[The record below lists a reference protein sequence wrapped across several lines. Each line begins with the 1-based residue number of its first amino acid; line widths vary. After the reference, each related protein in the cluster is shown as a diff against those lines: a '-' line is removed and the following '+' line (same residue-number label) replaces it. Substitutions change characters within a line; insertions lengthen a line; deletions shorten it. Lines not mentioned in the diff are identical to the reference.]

1 MGSEDWGQS
10 SPSFPGF
17 DLSLEQIIEKTAR
30 LVSENAQNWSFLDKK
45 IHKFSFKD
53 RVFDGFWN

>member
-10 SPSFPGF
+10 SPTFPGF

-30 LVSENAQNWSFLDKK
+30 LVITTELMEFMVRS
-45 IHKFSFKD
+45 
-53 RVFDGFWN
+53 GFRTEAV

>member
-30 LVSENAQNWSFLDKK
+30 LVSKK
-45 IHKFSFKD
+45 TQTSHF
-53 RVFDGFWN
+53 

>member
-30 LVSENAQNWSFLDKK
+30 
-45 IHKFSFKD
+45 
-53 RVFDGFWN
+53 

>member
-30 LVSENAQNWSFLDKK
+30 LVSENAQNWSFLDE
-45 IHKFSFKD
+45 
-53 RVFDGFWN
+53 NP

>member
-30 LVSENAQNWSFLDKK
+30 LVSKKTQNWTFFGRKSLNFCQRIAFL
-45 IHKFSFKD
+45 IEF
-53 RVFDGFWN
+53 